1 MITENEKA
9 FIQTFREADEAG
21 KQFIVNMLLC
31 VAQCGD
37 SFLQEMMEV
46 KGNRAEMEAVIARY
60 LPTLERR
67 EL

>member
-1 MITENEKA
+1 MITKSERS
-9 FIQTFREADEAG
+9 FIQLLRDSDESG

-37 SFLQEMMEV
+37 TFLQEMMEV